1 MPERNQHLR
10 QTPVGLE
17 TTKQRH
23 TLVGEGECAHKVPL
37 LAIRGVAAILFGIAA
52 FVWPGI
58 TLAALVL
65 LFGAYALV
73 DGIFAVIAGVAARRE
88 QERWWMMILE
98 GVAGIVIGVLTFLY
112 PGITAL
118 VLLYFIAAWSIVT
131 GAFEIAAA
139 IRLRKEIE
147 GEWLLGLAG
156 LASVIFGV
164 LLVVLPGPGALALI
178 WLIGSYAIVFGVL
191 LLALAFRLRGWQN
204 TGRPVSGTV

>member
-1 MPERNQHLR
+1 MEA
-10 QTPVGLE
+10 
-17 TTKQRH
+17 
-23 TLVGEGECAHKVPL
+23 TLTRSWWI
-37 LAIRGVAAILFGIAA
+37 LAIRGIAAILFGIAA
-52 FVWPGI
+52 FVWPSI

-73 DGIFAVIAGVAARRE
+73 DGIFAVSAGISVRKE

-98 GVAGIVIGVLTFLY
+98 GLAGIVLGVLTFLW

-118 VLLYFIAAWSIVT
+118 VLLYFIAAWSILT

>member
-1 MPERNQHLR
+1 MEA
-10 QTPVGLE
+10 
-17 TTKQRH
+17 
-23 TLVGEGECAHKVPL
+23 TLTRSWWI
-37 LAIRGVAAILFGIAA
+37 LAIRGIAAILFGIAA
-52 FVWPGI
+52 FVWPSI

-73 DGIFAVIAGVAARRE
+73 DGIFAVIAGISVRKE

-139 IRLRKEIE
+139 IRLRREIE

-156 LASVIFGV
+156 FASLLFGV
-164 LLVVLPGPGALALI
+164 LLVILPGPGALALI
-178 WLIGSYAIVFGVL
+178 FGVL
-191 LLALAFRLRGWQN
+191 MLILAFRLRGLRD
-204 TGRPVSGTV
+204 TMERRAAGTT

>member
-1 MPERNQHLR
+1 MIGTLSRNWWI
-10 QTPVGLE
+10 
-17 TTKQRH
+17 
-23 TLVGEGECAHKVPL
+23 
-37 LAIRGVAAILFGIAA
+37 LAIRGVAAILFGIGA
-52 FVWPGI
+52 FLWPGI
-58 TLAALVL
+58 TLTVLVL

-73 DGIFAVIAGVAARRE
+73 DGVFAVRKE

-98 GVAGIVIGVLTFLY
+98 GLAGIALGVLTFVW

-147 GEWLLGLAG
+147 GEWMLALAG
-156 LASVIFGV
+156 IASMLFGI

-178 WLIGSYAIVFGVL
+178 WLIGAYALVFGIL
-191 LLALAFRLRGWQN
+191 LLMLAFRLRSMGD
-204 TGRPVSGTV
+204 TVSTQASGAA

>member
-1 MPERNQHLR
+1 
-10 QTPVGLE
+10 
-17 TTKQRH
+17 
-23 TLVGEGECAHKVPL
+23 
-37 LAIRGVAAILFGIAA
+37 VAAILFGIAA

-58 TLAALVL
+58 TLVALVL

-139 IRLRKEIE
+139 IRLRREIE

-156 LASVIFGV
+156 FASLLFGV
-164 LLVVLPGPGALALI
+164 LLVILPGPGALALI
-178 WLIGSYAIVFGVL
+178 WLIGSYALIFGVL
-191 LLALAFRLRGWQN
+191 MLILAFRLRGLRD
-204 TGRPVSGTV
+204 TMERRAAGTT